1 MDSGEFRN
9 GWADSGIGKAKLKE
23 QIPRRFE
30 ESGY

>member
-9 GWADSGIGKAKLKE
+9 GWADSGIGKAKLK